1 MIDQLVLFSDIVWT
15 IWETQWIYIS
25 KAMIAA
31 NHVQFAYAYPYTY
44 MYYEL
49 DCDKKKY

>member
-25 KAMIAA
+25 KA